1 MSIATA
7 YDTAARAYDAQL
19 AQNPVAA
26 WMRRE
31 LWKHYARA
39 IAPNARVLDFT
50 AGTGA
55 DAMYLARRGAQVV
68 ASDVSPGMLEELKRR
83 ARQAELEIE
92 TRVLAAD
99 ALDRLDAGAFDAA
112 ISSFAG
118 INTIENLPR
127 LAQHL
132 AQLLKPR
139 GRVILHAL
147 NSFCLWE
154 TLNQLAHLCAPRAR
168 SARTRIGGEFIT
180 LRFYQPQQ
188 LYRDTFASLFELRE
202 LYALS
207 VIAAPTWV
215 LRAPRLAP
223 LIFPIDRAV
232 GRAFPAAGDFFVLD
246 LEKR

>member
-1 MSIATA
+1 MSVTAA
-7 YDTAARAYDAQL
+7 YDAAARAYDAQL

-39 IAPNARVLDFT
+39 IAPNAQVLDFT

-55 DAMYLARRGAQVV
+55 DALYLAQRGARVV
-68 ASDVSPGMLEELKRR
+68 AVDVSQGMLEELKRR
-83 ARQAELEIE
+83 AHTAKLEIE
-92 TRVLAAD
+92 TRVLAAE
-99 ALDRLDAGAFDAA
+99 ALDQLDAGTFDAA
-112 ISSFAG
+112 ISGFAG

-127 LAQHL
+127 LAMNL
-132 AQLLKPR
+132 AQLVKPR

-154 TLNQLAHLCAPRAR
+154 TLNQLAHLRAPRAR
-168 SARTRIGGEFIT
+168 SAETRIGGEFIPS
-180 LRFYQPQQ
+180 RFYNPTT
-188 LYRDTFASLFELRE
+188 LYRGAFAALYELRE
-202 LYALS
+202 VYALS

-215 LRAPRLAP
+215 TRAKALAP
-223 LIFPIDRAV
+223 VIFTIDRAV